1 MKIKELLDFTCLMMK
16 KLDKKEIDV
25 EEAKAQANL
34 IKQAN
39 NIMRYEL
46 DVKKF
51 EYKVQAELIK
61 PNE

>member
-1 MKIKELLDFTCLMMK
+1 MMK
-16 KLDKKEIDV
+16 KLDKKKINVD
-25 EEAKAQANL
+25 EAKAQAGL

-51 EYKVQAELIK
+51 EYKVQTEIIK
-61 PNE
+61 PIEQNIVL